1 MYWHSY
7 TYIWYIYIYVQS
19 MYLHIWLS
27 LYTYVIM
34 YAQIHYLYLCVIY
47 IYTVC
52 MYIYNYIY
60 MHMHQNQRPTK
71 VPIACH
77 RSHTSHFVY
86 SWPEIC
92 CKYGVS
98 LGKSST
104 GGLASH
110 VFFPKVHI
118 CLHKFLFELQWLLL
132 WIRCLK
138 VTKHQ

>member
-1 MYWHSY
+1 
-7 TYIWYIYIYVQS
+7 
-19 MYLHIWLS
+19 
-27 LYTYVIM
+27 
-34 YAQIHYLYLCVIY
+34 
-47 IYTVC
+47 
-52 MYIYNYIY
+52 

-110 VFFPKVHI
+110 VFFQKYTFVFI
-118 CLHKFLFELQWLLL
+118 SFFLKSNDYFYESD
-132 WIRCLK
+132 
-138 VTKHQ
+138 V